1 MKTYKWSY
9 EEEITAEE
17 FLMRLVPLVNG
28 PVQMMWECDGDM
40 FMSDYAKLCD
50 AAARSCASQGIRRT
64 SKEERRGQVNE
75 M

>member
-17 FLMRLVPLVNG
+17 FLTRLVPLVNG

-50 AAARSCASQGIRRT
+50 AAALLRAFEEQVKK
-64 SKEERRGQVNE
+64 KEEDK
-75 M
+75 

>member
-28 PVQMMWECDGDM
+28 PVQMLWECDGDM
-40 FMSDYAKLCD
+40 FMSDDAKLCD
-50 AAARSCASQGIRRT
+50 AAARLRHFKDQMGNT
-64 SKEERRGQVNE
+64 NE
-75 M
+75 S

>member
-40 FMSDYAKLCD
+40 FMSDYAKLD
-50 AAARSCASQGIRRT
+50 AAALLRAFEEQVKK
-64 SKEERRGQVNE
+64 KEEDK
-75 M
+75 